1 MATDSIFHTI
11 HLSTAE
17 ELEAFLNALEESK
30 NAPEKKV
37 DVTYHEMTREEV
49 REIFGVKHGKTQLG

>member
-1 MATDSIFHTI
+1 MATDSIFHMLHIDTPE
-11 HLSTAE
+11 AA
-17 ELEAFLNALEESK
+17 EAFMKALEDSK

-49 REIFGVKHGKTQLG
+49 REMFGVKHGKTQGG

>member
-17 ELEAFLNALEESK
+17 EIKAFLNALEESK

-37 DVTYHEMTREEV
+37 DVTYCEMTDKDIDRL
-49 REIFGVKHGKTQLG
+49 FGDGADK

>member
-1 MATDSIFHTI
+1 MATDSIFHTV
-11 HLSTAE
+11 HLETAE
-17 ELEAFLNALEESK
+17 EIEAFLNALEESK

-49 REIFGVKHGKTQLG
+49 RAMFGGKHDKA

>member
-17 ELEAFLNALEESK
+17 EIEAFLNALEESK

-37 DVTYHEMTREEV
+37 DVTYCEMTDEDIDRL
-49 REIFGVKHGKTQLG
+49 FGDVKK

>member
-17 ELEAFLNALEESK
+17 EIEAFLNALEESK
-30 NAPEKKV
+30 NAPAKKV
-37 DVTYHEMTREEV
+37 DVTYCEMTDEDIDRL
-49 REIFGVKHGKTQLG
+49 FGDVKK

>member
-11 HLSTAE
+11 HLGTAE
-17 ELEAFLNALEESK
+17 EIEAFLNALEESK

-37 DVTYHEMTREEV
+37 DVTYCEMTDEDIDR
-49 REIFGVKHGKTQLG
+49 IFGDLKK